1 MTCWIYVLRLRKWVL
16 VRTCSLDQ
24 VLSEVGET
32 GLGARV
38 LEAAAAKNAKGHA
51 KRAGHCCGQSSA
63 PGGCSAGRSSGPPRR
78 GASEEA
84 PLRFRAKASASEEP
98 RSRGLSWPPAA
109 PARDPPCRVYKKASE
124 WWTICERTYKRRQG
138 VMRIR
143 GTAGKATYAGKPS
156 GSGGAAGNAGRSSGG
171 KRQLSAGRRRLGLAL
186 STASRA
192 AVVGVAARATRSVG
206 RAWSRARLDRAPAT
220 TDSEEIMDDLE
231 GEGLLRPS
239 ESPPVAC
246 FSRASEVRLSSGRSI
261 NNALTAPTKPLLV
274 YSCNSG

>member
-1 MTCWIYVLRLRKWVL
+1 MLRLRKWVL

-63 PGGCSAGRSSGPPRR
+63 PGGIR
-78 GASEEA
+78 G
-84 PLRFRAKASASEEP
+84 
-98 RSRGLSWPPAA
+98 
-109 PARDPPCRVYKKASE
+109 
-124 WWTICERTYKRRQG
+124 TYKRRQG
-138 VMRIR
+138 VMRIC
-143 GTAGKATYAGKPS
+143 GTAGKATYGV
-156 GSGGAAGNAGRSSGG
+156 
-171 KRQLSAGRRRLGLAL
+171 KRQLSAGRPRLGLAL

-206 RAWSRARLDRAPAT
+206 RAWSRARLDRVPAT
-220 TDSEEIMDDLE
+220 MDSEEIVDDLD
-231 GEGLLRPS
+231 GEGLLRPR

-261 NNALTAPTKPLLV
+261 NNALTAPTKPLLA
-274 YSCNSG
+274 YSCTCG